1 MKILNNLRTGVK
13 LIGAFVVMAL
23 ISSLV
28 AVIGFRNMNSINNSL
43 ATLFVDRTVPIGVLG
58 SISTD
63 IMQIRGNVY
72 KVILIPEEE
81 AKTRQDI
88 ETLILNINTSLT
100 EYKSKILLDSE
111 VQELAIFEPA
121 WQEYQSALAETIAL
135 ADKGDIDGALAT
147 ITGTGRTANARKA
160 VGNSIQTLL
169 TINIDEADRLK
180 KEADST
186 FNSSNRLLVIIAV
199 VAFLLA
205 IMTGIVISNSIS
217 KPLGFLFKQPNLF

>member
-81 AKTRQDI
+81 
-88 ETLILNINTSLT
+88 
-100 EYKSKILLDSE
+100 
-111 VQELAIFEPA
+111 V
-121 WQEYQSALAETIAL
+121 
-135 ADKGDIDGALAT
+135 
-147 ITGTGRTANARKA
+147 
-160 VGNSIQTLL
+160 
-169 TINIDEADRLK
+169 
-180 KEADST
+180 
-186 FNSSNRLLVIIAV
+186 
-199 VAFLLA
+199 
-205 IMTGIVISNSIS
+205 
-217 KPLGFLFKQPNLF
+217 